1 MNREQIINETKQEV
15 LRTVHRG
22 EEDLPTHDQ
31 IIELA
36 ADVALDRAG
45 FSDDEP
51 LNSPRPVSNSPQG
64 NGKNGEFGPTELR

>member
-22 EEDLPTHDQ
+22 KEDLPTHDQ

-36 ADVALDRAG
+36 ADVALDLAG

-51 LNSPRPVSNSPQG
+51 ADSPRPMSNSPRET
-64 NGKNGEFGPTELR
+64 GKNSEFGPTELR